1 MKNKMLCIMEERGL
15 PSQASETVQWPL
27 LRWSTSNTQLPAS
40 QLSLFVLSLLREY
53 WIRSPKGAAAAAAK
67 LHKVAQ
73 MLKSSSKEPEATEL
87 AKMNAKQQLQA
98 MLVQNSLQ
106 KTLTLI

>member
-1 MKNKMLCIMEERGL
+1 
-15 PSQASETVQWPL
+15 
-27 LRWSTSNTQLPAS
+27 
-40 QLSLFVLSLLREY
+40 
-53 WIRSPKGAAAAAAK
+53 
-67 LHKVAQ
+67 